1 MWIVV
6 ELDVYD
12 DHLVQVVAMLAQ
24 SENAAERKKS
34 RYNHACNANIID
46 TKVTKVVSAW
56 NEQTRTAW
64 VNGLISLILAGGD
77 SGRDTEDDKVCEY
90 IDDDRAVEGK
100 AED

>member
-1 MWIVV
+1 
-6 ELDVYD
+6 
-12 DHLVQVVAMLAQ
+12 
-24 SENAAERKKS
+24 
-34 RYNHACNANIID
+34 
-46 TKVTKVVSAW
+46 
-56 NEQTRTAW
+56 